1 MKVTELQKVS
11 CSACKT
17 LRLFVNTLTAAD
29 KYSLLNRDNLTKPI
43 QMLISQK
50 QKLFSEFL
58 KGYLKC
64 TLNFDHFQKKE
75 DPHSRC
81 VFEITETEK
90 GH

>member
-1 MKVTELQKVS
+1 
-11 CSACKT
+11 
-17 LRLFVNTLTAAD
+17 
-29 KYSLLNRDNLTKPI
+29 
-43 QMLISQK
+43 MLISQK

-90 GH
+90 GD